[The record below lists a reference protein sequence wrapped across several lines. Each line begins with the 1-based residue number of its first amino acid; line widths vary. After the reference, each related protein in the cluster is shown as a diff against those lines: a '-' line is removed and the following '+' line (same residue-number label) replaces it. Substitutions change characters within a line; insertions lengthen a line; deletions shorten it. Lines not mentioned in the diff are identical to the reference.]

1 MSRPLVILALACFAI
16 AGLVPLASMWASVG
30 ANDLVAIFSERT
42 LSLLGRTLMLGL
54 SVSAI
59 SLCVGIPFGWFV
71 ARTDMPGHS
80 WLRPLGLVP
89 LLMPSLVLAMSWA
102 PLTEL
107 RGAPAAI
114 LFLGGSTFPLVAL
127 MSARAFERLDGR
139 REEAARLAGGLRAV
153 LQMELPLIMPAALV
167 GSCLAFAFA
176 INDFAVPDYVS
187 SVGPKFNV
195 YADEI
200 FFNWRDF
207 EKPGAAIASA
217 LPLIALSLSALV
229 PVLALRR
236 KGAFAT
242 LDSNFVTPARLQL
255 GALRAPA
262 FLFCFAIVALTTL
275 VPLGRL
281 FWEASGGPRVWADSM
296 VAAELGH
303 SLEEDETVVLSL
315 TERLSALPTLAGQQW
330 SNFQAAFNLAL
341 ERSRSDLKNSLM
353 WSFEAALICC
363 ILGLILGHAIERA
376 RNRWLGRALELTA
389 LLPLAAPAILLGIGT
404 IVVWN
409 HGPTANFYDS
419 GGMSVV
425 LFVGRFATFAILLLS
440 GAVASLSP
448 SLEESAALSGAG
460 PIRRMTSIVAPSLR
474 GSLVACFILV
484 FVFSMRE
491 LDAALLVP
499 AANKTAILRVFN
511 GVHFGRD
518 DYVAALTLLLVFA
531 ILLPGL
537 LWSIFARK
545 RLEIL
550 P

>member
-1 MSRPLVILALACFAI
+1 LSRPLVIFALACFAI
-16 AGLVPLASMWASVG
+16 AGLVPLATMCASVG
-30 ANDLVAIFSERT
+30 ADDLVAIFSERT
-42 LSLLGRTLMLGL
+42 LSLLGRTLLLGL

-59 SLCVGIPFGWFV
+59 SFLIGVPFGWLV
-71 ARTDMPGHS
+71 ARTDIPGHS

-89 LLMPSLVLAMSWA
+89 LLMPTLVLAMSWA
-102 PLTEL
+102 PLTEM

-153 LQMELPLIMPAALV
+153 LRMELPLVLPAALV
-167 GSCLAFAFA
+167 GTCLAFAFA

-200 FFNWRDF
+200 FFNWHDF
-207 EKPGAAIASA
+207 ENPGAAIASA
-217 LPLIALSLSALV
+217 LPLIALSMCALV

-242 LDSNFVTPARLQL
+242 LDGNFVTPARLQL
-255 GALRAPA
+255 GRWRVPA
-262 FLFCFAIVALTTL
+262 FLFCFAIVGLTTL

-281 FWEASGGPRVWADSM
+281 FWEASGGPRVWTDPS
-296 VAAELGH
+296 VAAELGQIL
-303 SLEEDETVVLSL
+303 SEEETVVVSL
-315 TERLSALPTLAGQQW
+315 GDRLSVLPSLATQQW
-330 SNFQAAFNLAL
+330 SNFQSAFSLAL
-341 ERSRSDLKNSLM
+341 ERSRSDLRNSLS
-353 WSFEAALICC
+353 WSFQAALACC
-363 ILGLILGHAIERA
+363 IIGLILGHAIERA
-376 RNRWLGRALELTA
+376 RNRWLGRALEMTA
-389 LLPLAAPAILLGIGT
+389 LLPLASPAILLGIGT

-409 HGPTANFYDS
+409 HGPTADFYES

-425 LFVGRFATFAILLLS
+425 LFIGRFATFAILLLS

-460 PIRRMTSIVAPSLR
+460 PLRRLTSIVAPSLR

-499 AANKTAILRVFN
+499 AANKTAILRIFN
-511 GVHFGRD
+511 GVHFGRA

>member
-1 MSRPLVILALACFAI
+1 MILALVVFGI
-16 AGLVPLASMWASVG
+16 AGLAPLAVMFTSITPA
-30 ANDLVAIFSERT
+30 DLVGIADDRT
-42 LSLLGRTLMLGL
+42 LSLLLRTLTLGL
-54 SVSAI
+54 SVAA
-59 SLCVGIPFGWFV
+59 LAFVVGLPFGWLV
-71 ARTDMPGHS
+71 ARTDVPGAS
-80 WLRPLGLVP
+80 WLRPIGLIP

-102 PLTEL
+102 PLTDL

-114 LFLGGSTFPLVAL
+114 LFLAGATFPLVAL
-127 MSARAFERLDGR
+127 LSARAFERLDAR
-139 REEAARLAGGLRAV
+139 REEAARLAGGLPAV
-153 LQMELPLIMPAALV
+153 LRMELPLVLPAALV
-167 GSCLAFAFA
+167 GTCLAFAFA
-176 INDFAVPDYVS
+176 VNDFAVPDYVS

-195 YADEI
+195 YADEV

-207 EKPGAAIASA
+207 EQPGAAIASA
-217 LPLIALSLSALV
+217 LPLIALSLFALL

-242 LDSNFVTPARLQL
+242 LDSHFVTPARLAL
-255 GALRAPA
+255 GKWRLPA
-262 FLFCFAIVALTTL
+262 FLFCFSVIALTAL

-281 FWEASGGPRVWADSM
+281 AWEASGGPRVWSDTAI
-296 VAAELGH
+296 AAELGH
-303 SLEEDETVVLSL
+303 TPPEGETTQTSIGALIQVLPAFA
-315 TERLSALPTLAGQQW
+315 EQQW
-330 SNFQAAFNLAL
+330 SNLRSAFGLAL
-341 ERSRSDLKNSLM
+341 ERSRSDLRNSLV
-353 WSFEAALICC
+353 WSAEAALACC
-363 ILGLILGHAIERA
+363 VLGLLLGHAIERA
-376 RNRWLGRALELTA
+376 RSRILGRTLELFS
-389 LLPLAAPAILLGIGT
+389 LLPLASPAILLGIGT

-409 HGPTANFYDS
+409 HAPTADFYES
-419 GGMSVV
+419 GGMSVL
-425 LFVGRFATFAILLLS
+425 LFIGRFATFAILVLS
-440 GAVASLSP
+440 GATASLSP
-448 SLEESAALSGAG
+448 TLEEAGALSGAG
-460 PIRRMTSIVAPSLR
+460 PARRMFSIVAPSLR

-537 LWSIFARK
+537 LWTIFARK

>member
-1 MSRPLVILALACFAI
+1 MCVEVSAA
-16 AGLVPLASMWASVG
+16 
-30 ANDLVAIFSERT
+30 DLYGIFSERT
-42 LSLLGRTLMLGL
+42 LSLLGRTLLLGG
-54 SVSAI
+54 SVSA
-59 SLCVGIPFGWFV
+59 LAFFVGVPFGWLV
-71 ARTDMPGHS
+71 ARTDMPGHT
-80 WLRPLGLVP
+80 WLRPVGLVP

-114 LFLGGSTFPLVAL
+114 LFLAGSTFPLVAL
-127 MSARAFERLDGR
+127 MSARAFERLDSR
-139 REEAARLAGGLRAV
+139 REEAAQLAGGLRAV
-153 LQMELPLIMPAALV
+153 LRMELPLILPAALV
-167 GSCLAFAFA
+167 GTCLAFAFA
-176 INDFAVPDYVS
+176 VNDFAVPDYVS

-207 EKPGAAIASA
+207 ENPGAAIGSA
-217 LPLIALSLSALV
+217 LPLILLSLCALV

-242 LDSNFVTPARLQL
+242 LDSHFVTPARLKL
-255 GALRAPA
+255 GSYRWPG
-262 FLFCFAIVALTTL
+262 FLFCFAVVGLTTL
-275 VPLGRL
+275 VPLARL
-281 FWEASGGPRVWADSM
+281 GWEASGGPRVWNDQNLS
-296 VAAELGH
+296 AELDR
-303 SLEEDETVVLSL
+303 SISEDEQASFSLDEKISVLP
-315 TERLSALPTLAGQQW
+315 ALLAEQW
-330 SNFQAAFNLAL
+330 SNFQSAFGLAL
-341 ERSRSDLKNSLM
+341 ERSRSDLRNSLV
-353 WSFEAALICC
+353 WSLEAALACC
-363 ILGLILGHAIERA
+363 AIGLVLGHAIERA
-376 RNRWLGRALELTA
+376 RSRWLGRSLELLA
-389 LLPLAAPAILLGIGT
+389 LLPLASPAILLGIGT

-409 HGPTANFYDS
+409 HALTADFYES

-425 LFVGRFATFAILLLS
+425 LYIGRFATFAILLLS
-440 GAVASLSP
+440 GAVASLSQ
-448 SLEESAALSGAG
+448 SLEDSAALSGAG
-460 PIRRMTSIVAPSLR
+460 PIRRLLLIVAPSLR

>member
-1 MSRPLVILALACFAI
+1 MFASIGLDDLAGI
-16 AGLVPLASMWASVG
+16 A
-30 ANDLVAIFSERT
+30 DERT
-42 LSLLGRTLMLGL
+42 VSLLGRTLTLGL
-54 SVSAI
+54 SVAAI
-59 SLCVGIPFGWFV
+59 ALAVGLPFGWLV
-71 ARTDMPGHS
+71 ARTNVPGAG
-80 WLRPLGLVP
+80 WLRPFGLIP

-114 LFLGGSTFPLVAL
+114 LFLAGATFPLVAL
-127 MSARAFERLDGR
+127 LCARAFERLDAR
-139 REEAARLAGGLRAV
+139 REEAALLAGGLPAV
-153 LQMELPLIMPAALV
+153 LRMELPLVMPAALV
-167 GSCLAFAFA
+167 GTCLSFAFA
-176 INDFAVPDYVS
+176 VNDFAVPDYVS

-195 YADEI
+195 YADEV

-207 EKPGAAIASA
+207 EQPGAAISSA
-217 LPLIALSLSALV
+217 LPLIALSLFALI

-242 LDSNFVTPARLQL
+242 LDSNFVTPKRLAL
-255 GALRAPA
+255 GAWRWPA
-262 FLFCFAIVALTTL
+262 FAFCFAVVALTTL
-275 VPLGRL
+275 IPLGRL
-281 FWEASGGPRVWADSM
+281 GWEASGGPRVWAEVS
-296 VAAELGH
+296 A
-303 SLEEDETVVLSL
+303 
-315 TERLSALPTLAGQQW
+315 LSAGDQLQRLPELAGEQW
-330 SNFQAAFNLAL
+330 SNFQSAFGLAL
-341 ERSRSDLKNSLM
+341 ERSRSDLRNSLL
-353 WSFEAALICC
+353 WSAEAALACC
-363 ILGLILGHAIERA
+363 AIGLILGHAIERA
-376 RNRWLGRALELTA
+376 RSRFVGRSLELLA
-389 LLPLAAPAILLGIGT
+389 LLPLASPAILLGIGT
-404 IVVWN
+404 IVIWN
-409 HGPTANFYDS
+409 HGPTADFYES

-425 LFVGRFATFAILLLS
+425 LFIGRFATFAILVLS
-440 GAVASLSP
+440 GATASLSP
-448 SLEESAALSGAG
+448 SLEEAGALSGAG
-460 PIRRMTSIVAPSLR
+460 PTKRMFSIVAPALR

-537 LWSIFARK
+537 LWTIFARK